1 VSLLEVRDVYAG
13 YGDIVIVRGASIHV
27 EASEIVTII
36 GPNGAGKSTLLK
48 AIFGIL
54 KPSSGSVLLDGQDV
68 TGLAAHQMVDLG
80 AAFVPQTDNVFPRL
94 SIRENLE
101 MGAFRRK
108 SGTAE
113 RIEQLLGRF
122 PDLASRPGE
131 QASRLSGGQRQSLAM
146 CRALM
151 LDPRLLLVD
160 EPTAALSPLMR
171 QDLFRQIE
179 AIRDTGVAVLMVEQN
194 AREALEIS
202 DRGYVLVNG
211 AVAIEQRAREMLDND
226 EIGRLFLGR
235 TGTTTASSDTPPT
248 EAGS

>member
-1 VSLLEVRDVYAG
+1 MSLLEVTDLEAG
-13 YGDIVIVRGASIHV
+13 YGDLLIVRGASVRV

-54 KPSSGSVLLDGQDV
+54 RPQSGSVLLDDRDV
-68 TGLAAHQMVDLG
+68 TGLPAHRMVDLG
-80 AAFVPQTDNVFPRL
+80 AAFVPQTDNVFPHL

-101 MGAFRRK
+101 MGAFRRQ

-113 RIEQLLGRF
+113 RLDELLSRF
-122 PDLASRPGE
+122 PDLAGRPGE

-151 LDPRLLLVD
+151 LDPQLLLVD

-171 QDLFRQIE
+171 QELFKQIE
-179 AIRDTGVAVLMVEQN
+179 TIRDTGVAVLMVEQN
-194 AREALEIS
+194 AREALAIS

-211 AVAIEQRAREMLDND
+211 AVAIEQPAQAMLESD

-235 TGTTTASSDTPPT
+235 HEAPLSEVESP
-248 EAGS
+248 EAGA

>member
-1 VSLLEVRDVYAG
+1 MRDVEAG
-13 YGDIVIVRGASIHV
+13 YGDLMIVRGASIHV
-27 EASEIVTII
+27 DAAEIVTII
-36 GPNGAGKSTLLK
+36 GPNGAGKSTLLR
-48 AIFGIL
+48 AIFGIIRAV
-54 KPSSGSVLLDGQDV
+54 SGSVTLDGQQV
-68 TGLAAHQMVDLG
+68 TGLPPHRIVELG
-80 AAFVPQTDNVFPRL
+80 AAFVPQTDNVFPLL

-108 SGTAE
+108 SGTDE
-113 RIEQLLGRF
+113 RVEELLGRF

-171 QDLFRQIE
+171 QELFRQIE

-194 AREALEIS
+194 AREALAIS

-211 AVAIEQRAREMLDND
+211 AVAIEQDAREMLVSD

-235 TGTTTASSDTPPT
+235 SDVSIDASAAESST
-248 EAGS
+248 